1 MARPD
6 AENTNQEFPNR
17 HACGNLSAVKTV
29 RGLRLRHAASASIR
43 KDRCEQDARHDTDQ
57 RRDCEQAEMRWRH
70 AEEEMAGAV
79 DGGRKEHGGE
89 SRENADHNRQRQEEL
104 ILAKAKLLDARLEEN
119 RH

>member
-1 MARPD
+1 
-6 AENTNQEFPNR
+6 
-17 HACGNLSAVKTV
+17 
-29 RGLRLRHAASASIR
+29 
-43 KDRCEQDARHDTDQ
+43 
-57 RRDCEQAEMRWRH
+57 MRWRH